1 MTSLTRSKISHSSLK
16 LIVDIVGPAMLD
28 PFSMFDPPQVRR
40 KVDVNATD
48 AKNGTALLRAS
59 QHCQLGALEVLLNNT
74 AAVDQLVP
82 PPPGTRKC
90 LWQNDDFWEMKV
102 PMSFGEDC
110 L

>member
-1 MTSLTRSKISHSSLK
+1 
-16 LIVDIVGPAMLD
+16 MLD
-28 PFSMFDPPQVRR
+28 PFSMSDPPQVRR
-40 KVDVNATD
+40 NVDVNATD

-59 QHCQLGALEVLLNNT
+59 QHCQLGALDWLLDKG

-90 LWQNDDFWEMKV
+90 LWRMIFWMMRFWEMKV
-102 PMSFGEDC
+102 PMSFREDC